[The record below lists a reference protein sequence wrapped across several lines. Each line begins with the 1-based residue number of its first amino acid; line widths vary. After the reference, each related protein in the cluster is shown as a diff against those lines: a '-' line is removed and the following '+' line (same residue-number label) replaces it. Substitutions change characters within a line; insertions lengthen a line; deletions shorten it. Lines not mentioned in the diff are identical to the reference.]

1 MRGGIVCV
9 VLLVGSSIVWVAEAL
24 QCEAVPGVLKQID
37 AGAGRVCGILK
48 EGKVVEFR
56 DGHWVELEAS
66 GKHVSVGPAGLWRVG
81 VDGLVFKWFRSGW
94 VQVNPDNLIQIDA
107 GGDKFVVGCNASH
120 SIFCLNHRP
129 ALSYDG
135 SGSVSW
141 MAVPGE
147 LKYYS
152 CGPVGCWGVNNL
164 DEIHVKLGVGGNSCP
179 GPEKW
184 YRIPGSLS
192 MVEVSADGE
201 VHGVNKRGSVF
212 KRIGVSACNPFG
224 SGWEHLRVA
233 GLSSHVSYD
242 RGALWIICRN
252 GDVQRCRFSE
262 ALSFE

>member
-9 VLLVGSSIVWVAEAL
+9 VLLVGSGIVWVAEAL
-24 QCEAVPGVLKQID
+24 QCEAVPGVLQKID
-37 AGAGRVCGILK
+37 AGAGRVCGIT
-48 EGKVVEFR
+48 EERRVVVFR
-56 DGHWVELEAS
+56 DDSWVDLQAS
-66 GKHVSVGPAGLWRVG
+66 GDHVSVGPAGLWNVG
-81 VDGLVFKWFRSGW
+81 VDGLVSKWFRKGW
-94 VQVNPDNLIQIDA
+94 VQVNPGNLIQIDA

-141 MAVPGE
+141 VAVPGE

-152 CGPVGCWGVNNL
+152 CGPVGCWGVNKL
-164 DEIHVKLGVGGNSCP
+164 DEIHVKLGVSGNSCH

-192 MVEVSADGE
+192 MVEVSTDGQ
-201 VHGVNKRGSVF
+201 VHGVNKHGLVF

-233 GLSSHVSYD
+233 GLSKHVSYD
-242 RGALWIICRN
+242 HEVLWIICRN
-252 GDVQRCRFSE
+252 GEVQRCRFSE
-262 ALSFE
+262 ALSPE